1 MEIDQKNFFFILWF
15 SSLKSS
21 TVFLDSLF
29 RVSRE
34 VGSPS
39 FLFLLFPPTNKRQ
52 YGTNSVASSLGFVVV
67 PVGVEQVGLSINH
80 FVVVIL
86 CPNEPTSPTLFLVF
100 SRIEECKQRIENMH
114 VSWLHAEEQQDDMLI
129 WFIDALD
136 APWISSSLL
145 T

>member
-52 YGTNSVASSLGFVVV
+52 YGTNSVASLGFVVV

>member
-34 VGSPS
+34 VGSQA
-39 FLFLLFPPTNKRQ
+39 LFPIPLVSSNKQATIR
-52 YGTNSVASSLGFVVV
+52 YKLRCVV
-67 PVGVEQVGLSINH
+67 PRLRRCLGVEQVGLSINH